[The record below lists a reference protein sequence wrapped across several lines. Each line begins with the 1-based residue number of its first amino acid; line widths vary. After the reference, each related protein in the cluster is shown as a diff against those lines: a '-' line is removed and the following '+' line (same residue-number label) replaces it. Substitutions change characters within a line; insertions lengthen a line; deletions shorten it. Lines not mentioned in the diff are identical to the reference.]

1 MVVVAMV
8 VMAVIVMGGGSVYV
22 RTMPVAV
29 VVMLDLVAAR
39 IARMRPEDGNQAGQD
54 RSQQRQ
60 KDNCLNHNCP

>member
-1 MVVVAMV
+1 MIQAIVFLPLIGAV
-8 VMAVIVMGGGSVYV
+8 VMS
-22 RTMPVAV
+22 V
-29 VVMLDLVAAR
+29 VVMLNGVAAR